1 MSAAGPGWAV
11 CAAVAAGLLIA
22 PGPPARQR
30 LGTVRPEVA
39 RRWPVPPAPLAVA
52 LLGAVLGGLAC
63 GVAGSLAGGLVATTV
78 RRRRARSRDRS
89 RAGAEATELAESL
102 ARIVEELRTGAHPAA
117 ALQGVRSDGALADR
131 TLGPAAAAARLGDD
145 VPAALARTA
154 ARGPAAVRAEL
165 QRIAAAWSLSDR
177 HGAPLADLLDGV
189 LTDLRWRLAFA
200 ARTHAR
206 SAGPR
211 ATAAV
216 LTALPVLGLGLGHL
230 LGADPLGVLRS
241 GILGQALLLV
251 GTGLVWAGLSWSDRL
266 TTAAAP

>member
-1 MSAAGPGWAV
+1 VIAV
-11 CAAVAAGLLIA
+11 GQGAVACVAVAAAVLTW
-22 PGPPARQR
+22 PGPSGRGR
-30 LGTVRPEVA
+30 LGIVRPDVA
-39 RRWPVPPAPLAVA
+39 RRWPVPPAPLAVV
-52 LLGAVLGGLAC
+52 LLGAVLGSLAC
-63 GVAGSLAGGLVATTV
+63 GAAGAVAGGAVATTV
-78 RRRRARSRDRS
+78 RRRRARSRARS
-89 RAGAEATELAESL
+89 RAGAEAAELAESL

-117 ALQGVRSDGALADR
+117 ALEGVRTDGALADR

-145 VPAALARTA
+145 VPAALVRTA
-154 ARGPAAVRAEL
+154 ARGPVGLRAEL
-165 QRIAAAWSLSDR
+165 QRIAAAWALSDR

-216 LTALPVLGLGLGHL
+216 LTALPLLGLGLGHL

-251 GTGLVWAGLSWSDRL
+251 GTGLVLAGLSWTDRL
-266 TTAAAP
+266 AAGAAS